1 MLSLVS
7 VCAAGLVLA
16 SLPSWLPRTIVALRM
31 RIFTRINGDEG
42 VAIPGPLVDASRF
55 IQVYADAAARGRS
68 RGAALSDLFW
78 YWLSP
83 GPEMHQEHIEDGPR
97 YEEVARATRRMLA
110 LSRTQAEALTAQ
122 CVGRVVAPLEA
133 ARPRVVRLRDWM
145 MPVWAEF
152 YYELVFGE
160 PCPPAARSL
169 IVDNANDV
177 VTALKCTGLR
187 HMATRDRLTR
197 FLIRKLRDGEMPH
210 ALPEQLSIEERAL
223 YLQGVFF
230 NTAIV
235 QTSEAMVHILMVLA
249 QHEQVQADVAAH
261 PEDDHALERVIDE
274 TLRMFPLFGISHRIT
289 SADIAV
295 DPHTTIPK
303 GAVLCFNHLD
313 YHRARFDDPDRFD
326 PDRWLTRSARDT
338 NYIPYGVPANRPCPA
353 SGLAP
358 ITLRVATREILSRFV
373 LRSSASHTRSI
384 PNRGPC
390 LLVPRARGDDPG
402 RQRAIL
408 HAMRVRDRWED
419 VSRSVVQLLFG
430 TYMVWHARR
439 LRLCARHF
447 DGSVGDA
454 ACSDERTS
462 ASGCPMTASG
472 NGRARAR

>member
-16 SLPSWLPRTIVALRM
+16 SLPSWLPRAIVALRM

-42 VAIPGPLVDASRF
+42 VAIPGPVVDASRF

-83 GPEMHQEHIEDGPR
+83 GPEMHQEHLEDGPR

-110 LSRTQAEALTAQ
+110 LPRHQVEALTAQ
-122 CVGRVVAPLEA
+122 CVGRVVAPLVA
-133 ARPRVVRLRDWM
+133 GRPRVVRLRDWM

-160 PCPPAARSL
+160 PCPSAARTL
-169 IVDNANDV
+169 IVNNANDV

-197 FLIRKLRDGEMPH
+197 FLIRKLRDGQMPH

-249 QHEQVQADVAAH
+249 QHEEVQADVASR
-261 PEDDHALERVIDE
+261 PEDEHALERVIDE

-295 DPHTTIPK
+295 DRHTTIPK

-313 YHRARFDDPDRFD
+313 YHRARFEDPDRFD

-338 NYIPYGVPANRPCPA
+338 NYIPYGVPGNRPCPA

-358 ITLRVATREILSRFV
+358 ITLRVATREILARFV

-390 LLVPRARGDDPG
+390 LVVPRAHGDDPG
-402 RQRAIL
+402 RQQAIL
-408 HAMRVRDRWED
+408 RAMRVRDRWED

-454 ACSDERTS
+454 ASSDERAS
-462 ASGCPMTASG
+462 ASRCPMTASG